1 LLHGAH
7 DMPAARRK
15 KRSARPMRKADPD
28 ASPKASPMWLARLP
42 AQAPAA
48 AMACDAQP
56 AVSSAE
62 ARTVAGAEP
71 FFQTTTRDDP

>member
-1 LLHGAH
+1 
-7 DMPAARRK
+7 
-15 KRSARPMRKADPD
+15 
-28 ASPKASPMWLARLP
+28 MWLARLP